1 MDQSVRAEK
10 NLFIKDMSLLT
21 IFLFATIAVF
31 GFVLLEVLRLTN
43 NGMVLYIILAIASI
57 TVISIVWASV
67 EVMMHLQRSQG
78 YIYKEDLIC
87 QRIIFEQKRA
97 LLDEK

>member
-1 MDQSVRAEK
+1 MDQSERAEK
-10 NLFIKDMSLLT
+10 KLFIKDMSLLT

-43 NGMVLYIILAIASI
+43 NGTVVYIILAIASI
-57 TVISIVWASV
+57 AVISIVWASV
-67 EVMMHLQRSQG
+67 EVMIHLHRSRG
-78 YIYKEDLIC
+78 YIYKEDLFC
-87 QRIIFEQKRA
+87 QRAILEQKRA